1 MRIAQSYFLSDNVVA
16 IARNLLGKEL
26 FTNINGK
33 ICSGIISETEAYA
46 GVTDK
51 ASHAYGNRRT
61 KRTETMFKRGGR
73 TYVYLCY
80 GIHHLLNIVTAEEN
94 TPHAV
99 LIRGI
104 IPNTGKDIMLKRTN
118 KKSLAN
124 ICNGPAKLSKALGV
138 TTELDNTL
146 LDENKIWIEDTGFD
160 LYNYEITVDKRV
172 GIDYAGED
180 AHLPYRF
187 LLNSKK

>member
-1 MRIAQSYFLSDNVVA
+1 MLAQSYFLNENVVA
-16 IARNLLGKEL
+16 IARDLLGKEL

-61 KRTETMFKRGGR
+61 KRTETMYKEGGR
-73 TYVYLCY
+73 TYVYICY
-80 GIHHLLNIVTAEEN
+80 GMHHLLNIVTAGKN

-104 IPNTGKDIMLKRTN
+104 IPKKGQNIMLNRTN
-118 KKSLAN
+118 KNSIIN
-124 ICNGPAKLSKALGV
+124 ISNGPAKLSKALGV
-138 TTELDNTL
+138 TTQLDNTL
-146 LDENKIWIEDTGFD
+146 LDINKIWIEDNGFELSD
-160 LYNYEITVDKRV
+160 FEIVKGKRI

-180 AHLPYRF
+180 ALLPYRF
-187 LLNSKK
+187 LMVKK

>member
-80 GIHHLLNIVTAEEN
+80 GIHHLLNIVTAEKN